1 MAEALML
8 MLYQFART
16 WGNPNLSHFCCK
28 TETYLR
34 MAGIEYDIKTT
45 LPLFAPK
52 GKLPYIEDGDLK
64 LADSRFIIR
73 HFKTRYK
80 DLDQDLTSAEAALSL
95 AMQRLIEEHLFWVTM
110 YSRWQ
115 YTDANWQVNKK
126 AIFGVLPPG
135 IRDVVASIYRYKIN
149 QQIYG
154 HGTGRHKPNEIFELG
169 MLDVDALAA
178 CLGEKRYFLGDQ
190 PTTLDASAFGFLIN
204 TLGCPIESPLKEHAL
219 SKDNLRNYVD
229 RIKAEY
235 YPDLQ

>member
-1 MAEALML
+1 ML
-8 MLYQFART
+8 ILYQFERT

-34 MAGIEYDIKTT
+34 MAGVEYDIKPT

-52 GKLPYIEDGDLK
+52 GKLPYINDGGVK

-73 HFKTRYK
+73 HLKNKYN
-80 DLDQDLTSAEAALSL
+80 DLDKGLSPAELALSL
-95 AMQRLIEEHLFWVTM
+95 AMQRLIEEHLFWATM

-126 AIFGVLPPG
+126 AIFGVLPPV
-135 IRDVVASIYRYKIN
+135 IRDAAAVIYRYKIR

-154 HGTGRHKPNEIFELG
+154 HGIGRHTREEIFELG
-169 MLDVDALAA
+169 MLDIDALSAS
-178 CLGEKRYFLGDQ
+178 LGDKKYFLGDR

-204 TLGCPIESPLKEHAL
+204 TLGCPIESPLKDHGL
-219 SKDNLRNYVD
+219 SKSNLKNYVN
-229 RIKAEY
+229 RIKAQY
-235 YPDLQ
+235 YPEL

>member
-1 MAEALML
+1 
-8 MLYQFART
+8 
-16 WGNPNLSHFCCK
+16 
-28 TETYLR
+28 
-34 MAGIEYDIKTT
+34 
-45 LPLFAPK
+45 PLFAPK
-52 GKLPYIEDGDLK
+52 GKLPYIEDGELK

-80 DLDQDLTSAEAALSL
+80 NLDQDLTSVEAALSL

-115 YTDANWQVNKK
+115 YSDANWQVNKK
-126 AIFGVLPPG
+126 AIFGVLPAG
-135 IRDVVASIYRYKIN
+135 IRDIVAYIYRYKIN

-154 HGTGRHKPNEIFELG
+154 QGTGRHKPDEIFELG
-169 MLDVDALAA
+169 MLDIDALSA
-178 CLGEKRYFLGDQ
+178 CLGEKKYFLGNQ

-204 TLGCPIESPLKEHAL
+204 TLGCPIESPLKEHGL

-235 YPDLQ
+235 YPDLQAA